1 VFTQKTVGPILA
13 LTNYQPQTY
22 NALLGERKDELFAIG
37 GDNGLSKDAMSKV
50 ARITSEGQPAPA
62 APATPAAPAATAK
75 PIPTEADRARGRSN
89 PTSRQNFINH
99 FGVEP

>member
-1 VFTQKTVGPILA
+1 MKAIATVIAAMFAATVFA
-13 LTNYQPQTY
+13 
-22 NALLGERKDELFAIG
+22 AE
-37 GDNGLSKDAMSKV
+37 
-50 ARITSEGQPAPA
+50 PAK
-62 APATPAAPAATAK
+62 APATPAPAATAK